1 MQIKPVKSTSH
12 STISN
17 IKITV
22 HNQKETTTNGASK
35 PVSTPTTPTKKSTP
49 KRRVYM
55 NQQLISS
62 PQKIA
67 SILPSKTTTAIVT
80 PTLVKQEST
89 LEEENKSPIDDEKS
103 RPSFEE
109 ENKDDSDDLRPIS
122 STSTNTEEE
131 YLDISIDEKD
141 TSIIV

>member
-1 MQIKPVKSTSH
+1 
-12 STISN
+12 
-17 IKITV
+17 
-22 HNQKETTTNGASK
+22 
-35 PVSTPTTPTKKSTP
+35 
-49 KRRVYM
+49 M

-103 RPSFEE
+103 RPAFEE